1 MIYEYSL
8 YMIIPTTHM
17 SHSKMVHCVWMYI
30 RCTNPTIGRKS
41 NSMNTVMKVSY
52 LHPNAI
58 NIDELVKILSRKYCL
73 SHGGFS
79 LVWKITG
86 YWCQDIYLDCLLQR
100 ASRLLI
106 WNAGPGS
113 ARGIRSNSKFDQNL
127 QCSGLKHT
135 LPTTTKFCTRHHNVT
150 VVTWRV

>member
-1 MIYEYSL
+1 
-8 YMIIPTTHM
+8 MIIPTTHM
-17 SHSKMVHCVWMYI
+17 PHSKMVHCVWMYI
-30 RCTNPTIGRKS
+30 RCTNPTIGRRS

-58 NIDELVKILSRKYCL
+58 NIDVLVKILSRKYCL
-73 SHGGFS
+73 SHGGFI

-106 WNAGPGS
+106 WDAGPVS
-113 ARGIRSNSKFDQNL
+113 ARGMGAKRVSARGMDVKHGTWPANPCTCRPSHQWYFDRIRNSTRI
-127 QCSGLKHT
+127 CSAL
-135 LPTTTKFCTRHHNVT
+135 V
-150 VVTWRV
+150 